1 MPEDKKTV
9 IADTIVTDEIIVEN
23 KGAKPAA
30 NQSGSLDVKDGVVNT
45 RWRYDG
51 TITLGHLLIMFG
63 IITSGIGLYTT
74 TVVKLSRHDDKIT
87 TLERLSEAQ
96 GQYNKA
102 ALEILNELKQFAAVT
117 DALAKDRL
125 TRPVLPTPDEFKQ
138 KDRR

>member
-1 MPEDKKTV
+1 MPEEKQTV
-9 IADTIVTDEIIVEN
+9 IADKIITEQITVKEGVNN
-23 KGAKPAA
+23 K
-30 NQSGSLDVKDGVVNT
+30 SGSLDVKDGVVNT

-96 GQYNKA
+96 GQYNKKKRS
-102 ALEILNELKQFAAVT
+102 LC
-117 DALAKDRL
+117 
-125 TRPVLPTPDEFKQ
+125 VLMYSLRYRCQQPKSVSEE
-138 KDRR
+138 